1 MYKVCR
7 YSGQK
12 VLRTKMDKRVT
23 SETMNH
29 MSVRDVVEK
38 FDPMEE

>member
-7 YSGQK
+7 YSGQ
-12 VLRTKMDKRVT
+12 RVT